1 VGGQGDLIGANLVDR
16 GKAGSKLHVV
26 GDRGGLPISVVVSVP
41 NADDS
46 TMVEAVL
53 DDIPPIRMPSGR
65 RCRRPARV
73 HADKADDHRRCWAY
87 LRRVVSGRGSPGAG
101 SSPRAP
107 AASVDDRAHRG
118 VVWRRRRI
126 RSERSSDICFN
137 ALQQPPR

>member
-1 VGGQGDLIGANLVDR
+1 
-16 GKAGSKLHVV
+16 VV

-73 HADKADDHRRCWAY
+73 HADKADDHRCCWAY
-87 LRRVVSGRGSPGAG
+87 LRRCGIRPRIARRRIESSGACGIVGRSSASGRGLAV
-101 SSPRAP
+101 AV
-107 AASVDDRAHRG
+107 AADP
-118 VVWRRRRI
+118 
-126 RSERSSDICFN
+126 
-137 ALQQPPR
+137 L